1 MIAGIGLTI
10 EQAQA
15 KFKSLSD
22 TTKVELSKLA
32 GNSKAFAAA
41 FKSAIDEVEAS
52 GIELGQTAVT
62 SIGKGAKTA
71 SPSKE
76 TIKTG
81 EDVGK
86 GLEIGMENRKD
97 DVAATGTELGQIAT
111 QSVARGSKPP
121 SRGARSTGPITPG
134 EQYNIQK
141 TQGGIPI
148 SQVTRNMPVSP
159 EIIQKAALQARIM
172 QVSTDRLVSFDRKIM
187 GASFAIS
194 SLASLASM
202 SGGKLGEMSGT
213 IAKLTGALFALQAV
227 TSLLTQTKLLELAQS
242 RLGAASTAMKMAK
255 GTQGGGMVGVAG
267 KAGVKGSASIM
278 GSLARVGL
286 GLTKFLGPIGIATT
300 AATVLYG
307 AFKWYKKTQEEAR
320 LKVQGLGE
328 AALLTSEQL
337 GKLAPLLGF
346 TEGKSPFA
354 DIGKETK
361 VVADP
366 QRQKIDEIKT
376 TLKDDKTFQEN
387 IKSIKEA
394 TDAQIKSV
402 LTAQSSTLLAQG
414 APKENVQAYI
424 DALLEEAGKAKI
436 EFKVDSIDLSSK
448 KGQAE
453 VVKNTKSQIKT
464 YDALYAASKAKI
476 QKDVIEG
483 RSHFQNMQQ
492 FNEAIIGNMSD
503 AAKKNATLIPK
514 SLVANLGALKKNLET
529 GKIGVEEYTTSV
541 NGLISNLQ
549 TGEGSLL
556 VAKETIKQMAIAGG
570 DEGLELAAT
579 GITKNADAILVLQ
592 AATAG
597 IPDIIGLI
605 DALNVVNSGT
615 ATAEALAAA
624 QAAITKA
631 QNNIAAR
638 AAATAAVVPK
648 PVVDDYV
655 PPEDSGTKEKSPF
668 EQATDQLK
676 AQKKEM
682 ANTVKAYATLRSAGI
697 SAGKAFAVAKDPIL
711 AAALATTKVG
721 TDKWKQLI
729 KLIKETDTAL
739 IKSKLTE
746 LKADTD
752 YTKQFTAIV
761 PTLKTL
767 GLNAEEID
775 NIFSDPSFA
784 QQFINSIKDGKVKV
798 KDLETLVKATMKN
811 RNAKLTFET
820 SLKTDDEIF
829 DEAMGNANEMFDKV
843 QAGIELQYRSQI
855 KSGEDAVE
863 KAQGVV
869 EGIQKEI
876 DDIQVKIDNKQREV
890 EIKITREIEKF
901 QTQIDNLQADIK
913 KKFDTPLQKLSD
925 EGDILSNTLSLIDR
939 QESEINKKY
948 DAQAAA
954 LTKISEI
961 NSEIASQQ
969 KQQLGLADALSR
981 GDIAAAAAAAQEMRA
996 SAATNA
1002 QGRQSGI
1009 LESARSA
1016 ELAGVSVNGMTRAQI
1031 EERQF
1036 QISQQSFALQQQ
1048 RKVVEQ
1054 QIADIEANQIAPLNV
1069 KRVAAEKAIRDFE
1082 DEIYDI
1088 QQKRLIPAQAAVTS
1102 AEALL
1107 KATQDKL
1114 KADLDIIEQ
1123 DKQAWA
1129 DAKILRDLDFLDQ
1142 EESAKKYKGIL
1153 TESQNIAK
1161 GIIAKLAEKVTT
1173 IHTIDTRYTSSGNT
1187 TGTQKKMYGGKIM
1200 AMNYGGMV
1208 PKYMAEGGAVGSDT
1222 VPAMLTPGEF
1232 VMNKAAT
1239 KRFGPMLEN
1248 INNSKYPSMLE
1259 GLTPATYANVNSST
1273 VTPVFNNSFKNV
1285 SNNSSTMYNYNV
1297 GISVSESNASS
1308 GDIARAVMSQI
1319 KYIDSQRI
1327 RGQQ

>member
-1 MIAGIGLTI
+1 
-10 EQAQA
+10 
-15 KFKSLSD
+15 
-22 TTKVELSKLA
+22 
-32 GNSKAFAAA
+32 
-41 FKSAIDEVEAS
+41 
-52 GIELGQTAVT
+52 
-62 SIGKGAKTA
+62 
-71 SPSKE
+71 
-76 TIKTG
+76 
-81 EDVGK
+81 
-86 GLEIGMENRKD
+86 
-97 DVAATGTELGQIAT
+97 
-111 QSVARGSKPP
+111 
-121 SRGARSTGPITPG
+121 
-134 EQYNIQK
+134 
-141 TQGGIPI
+141 
-148 SQVTRNMPVSP
+148 
-159 EIIQKAALQARIM
+159 
-172 QVSTDRLVSFDRKIM
+172 
-187 GASFAIS
+187 
-194 SLASLASM
+194 
-202 SGGKLGEMSGT
+202 
-213 IAKLTGALFALQAV
+213 
-227 TSLLTQTKLLELAQS
+227 
-242 RLGAASTAMKMAK
+242 
-255 GTQGGGMVGVAG
+255 
-267 KAGVKGSASIM
+267 
-278 GSLARVGL
+278 
-286 GLTKFLGPIGIATT
+286 
-300 AATVLYG
+300 
-307 AFKWYKKTQEEAR
+307 
-320 LKVQGLGE
+320 
-328 AALLTSEQL
+328 
-337 GKLAPLLGF
+337 
-346 TEGKSPFA
+346 
-354 DIGKETK
+354 
-361 VVADP
+361 
-366 QRQKIDEIKT
+366 
-376 TLKDDKTFQEN
+376 
-387 IKSIKEA
+387 
-394 TDAQIKSV
+394 
-402 LTAQSSTLLAQG
+402 
-414 APKENVQAYI
+414 
-424 DALLEEAGKAKI
+424 
-436 EFKVDSIDLSSK
+436 
-448 KGQAE
+448 
-453 VVKNTKSQIKT
+453 
-464 YDALYAASKAKI
+464 
-476 QKDVIEG
+476 
-483 RSHFQNMQQ
+483 
-492 FNEAIIGNMSD
+492 
-503 AAKKNATLIPK
+503 
-514 SLVANLGALKKNLET
+514 
-529 GKIGVEEYTTSV
+529 
-541 NGLISNLQ
+541 
-549 TGEGSLL
+549 
-556 VAKETIKQMAIAGG
+556 
-570 DEGLELAAT
+570 
-579 GITKNADAILVLQ
+579 
-592 AATAG
+592 
-597 IPDIIGLI
+597 
-605 DALNVVNSGT
+605 
-615 ATAEALAAA
+615 
-624 QAAITKA
+624 
-631 QNNIAAR
+631 
-638 AAATAAVVPK
+638 
-648 PVVDDYV
+648 
-655 PPEDSGTKEKSPF
+655 
-668 EQATDQLK
+668 
-676 AQKKEM
+676 
-682 ANTVKAYATLRSAGI
+682 
-697 SAGKAFAVAKDPIL
+697 
-711 AAALATTKVG
+711 
-721 TDKWKQLI
+721 
-729 KLIKETDTAL
+729 
-739 IKSKLTE
+739 
-746 LKADTD
+746 
-752 YTKQFTAIV
+752 
-761 PTLKTL
+761 
-767 GLNAEEID
+767 
-775 NIFSDPSFA
+775 
-784 QQFINSIKDGKVKV
+784 
-798 KDLETLVKATMKN
+798 
-811 RNAKLTFET
+811 
-820 SLKTDDEIF
+820 
-829 DEAMGNANEMFDKV
+829 MFDKV

-855 KSGEDAVE
+855 KSGEDAVQ
-863 KAQGVV
+863 KAQGIV
-869 EGIQKEI
+869 EGIQKDI

-890 EIKITREIEKF
+890 EINITREIEKF

-913 KKFDTPLQKLSD
+913 KRFDTPLQKLSD

-1082 DEIYDI
+1082 DEIYGI
-1088 QQKRLIPAQAAVTS
+1088 QQKRLIPAQAAATS